1 MFRGLTTL
9 GSAAILAFGLS
20 VVPAAAGGAND
31 VLKNYADVA
40 QAGYEDSLETAR
52 TMQLAIN
59 QFLSSPTEPNL
70 RAACAAWMPRLRPP
84 VGWSAASRSPI
95 RDPKID
101 WHPHVETMI
110 RMKISSPC
118 WPKTLC

>member
-40 QAGYEDSLETAR
+40 QAG
-52 TMQLAIN
+52 
-59 QFLSSPTEPNL
+59 
-70 RAACAAWMPRLRPP
+70 
-84 VGWSAASRSPI
+84 
-95 RDPKID
+95 
-101 WHPHVETMI
+101 
-110 RMKISSPC
+110 
-118 WPKTLC
+118 